1 MIVEASTIHPPQLT
15 CGMNRRISTRKAS
28 SEASRVGMVRM
39 KSASRKRGEWAGEWK
54 CAATAREKHIKASN
68 AATGWTIKM

>member
-1 MIVEASTIHPPQLT
+1 
-15 CGMNRRISTRKAS
+15 
-28 SEASRVGMVRM
+28 MVRM

-68 AATGWTIKM
+68 AATGWTIKMYDTECRVPAGSEKFVDELKRESRAQD